1 MQTFFIILLILLGL
15 GLIAMIVSFVLAL
28 VHSDEKEEGHE

>member
-28 VHSDEKEEGHE
+28 VHSDEQEDEQE

>member
-1 MQTFFIILLILLGL
+1 MQTFFTILLILLGL

-28 VHSDEKEEGHE
+28 VHSDEQEDEQE